1 MNTVEGNR
9 FTMQYNIS
17 ESDRSFTELL
27 RISSFIV
34 TDICEQQFM
43 EDFTNLSLSKN
54 QFYILKMLSNSSP
67 FNLSDLAKTLSVSN
81 AAVGKNIDKLVQY
94 KLVRRRFRKKDRRT
108 AKVSI
113 TQEGKKVVEN
123 YDNSKIEKQVQIFKN
138 YSTSDK
144 ENFTNYLKSFIQNT
158 LHEDM
163 NTDIL
168 CLQCDGSCGENC
180 IVHETKGTCLR
191 EH

>member
-1 MNTVEGNR
+1 MK
-9 FTMQYNIS
+9 FNIS
-17 ESDRSFTELL
+17 DADRNLSELL

-43 EDFTNLSLSKN
+43 EDATNLSLSKN
-54 QFYILKMLSNSSP
+54 QFYILRILANSSP
-67 FNLSDLAKTLSVSN
+67 FNLSDLAKILSVSN
-81 AAVGKNIDKLVQY
+81 AAVGKNIDKLVHY

-113 TQEGKKVVEN
+113 TQEGLEIVDN
-123 YDNSKIEKQVQIFKN
+123 YNDLKIKKQVEIFKIF
-138 YSTSDK
+138 SEKDK
-144 ENFTNYLKSFIQNT
+144 EIFTNYLKSFVKNT

-163 NTDIL
+163 DTDIL
-168 CLQCDGSCGENC
+168 CLQCNGSCGKNC
-180 IVHETKGTCLR
+180 IVQETKGTCLR